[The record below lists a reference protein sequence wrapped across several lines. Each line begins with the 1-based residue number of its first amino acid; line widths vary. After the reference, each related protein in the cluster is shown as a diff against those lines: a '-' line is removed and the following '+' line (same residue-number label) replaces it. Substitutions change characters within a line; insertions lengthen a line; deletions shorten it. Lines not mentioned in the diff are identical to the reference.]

1 MFHILIVD
9 LAARLL
15 KLVVEYMEG
24 RQRCGMPWK
33 QYMANIKQRTR
44 ITISQ
49 CARVAEDRIHSN
61 EIVSQVMVAKDQR
74 DLPKKE
80 LTLLFVINPEM

>member
-1 MFHILIVD
+1 M
-9 LAARLL
+9 
-15 KLVVEYMEG
+15 
-24 RQRCGMPWK
+24 
-33 QYMANIKQRTR
+33 
-44 ITISQ
+44 SQ
-49 CARVAEDRIHSN
+49 SARVAEDRIHSN